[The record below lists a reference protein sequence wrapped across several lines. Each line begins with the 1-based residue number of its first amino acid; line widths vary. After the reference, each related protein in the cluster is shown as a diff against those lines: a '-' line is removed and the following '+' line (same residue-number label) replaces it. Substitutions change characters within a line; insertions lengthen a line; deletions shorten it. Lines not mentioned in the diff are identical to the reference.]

1 MSTINWTITCHRF
14 NDKHIKYDIE
24 GDQGM
29 QRVGLGFKA
38 AAVCLWLGLILGI
51 IGSGSVLAQENA
63 QLQIPPSLI
72 ECYNSSYFMNRDN
85 RLPANMDTLISL
97 IEKVEQSYAAT
108 GYQVDIRTVSVAL
121 LHRFRQD
128 GIKRAP
134 GVNAVQGVI
143 PYSPTGFQFPKLR
156 ILLSR
161 LLPGNANNFPN
172 SSLTSTERCSIHFM
186 LSSTF
191 DTRQRGDENTV
202 CGQLSQYRS
211 QRLPRALSRGNNF
224 VGDAEWLSDTR
235 PKRANYVQQKG
246 SQALDYDSDWA
257 YAGNEGGTSQC
268 PVEDGVVRTP
278 WGTVSAGTLIAG
290 VATGLQQQNVPLNTL
305 LQLATQRRGAGGGGG
320 RTQSQTTASSVD
332 NRWAAT
338 LAGDLAEVTLVQVPV
353 SVNNVATVGA
363 TGGWNDTVLPHWYFL
378 SQRNNLEA
386 TDAEIRGGLDGLIIA
401 MNVQQWRTQASGL
414 KLSQLLR
421 MYYSATGVLSS
432 GIQACSR
439 QQQFPNVA
447 PSQQMQLQTSAF
459 AQVLDREMQLKVTL
473 EPAAIAEFANTAS
486 LSLVTYVPQSL
497 NDVSC
502 TASNNQDLSD
512 IITPMTNLY
521 VFMDTTWQYST
532 IVDYLAYILQ
542 QLNIHPHASSVTM
555 LSAYD
560 GSIIVNTT
568 NLITDFYQQWNY
580 TIQSQLQQGF
590 NLPNVLRSIQN
601 LTQTLL
607 NEEQTNSS
615 VSGRSLV
622 ALIMPNQANVN
633 DGDSNYVTTQL
644 QYIYEQIPDLRFI
657 YYGGGSIQRF
667 SNFVRDSAKDLF
679 PLMTGSTVAT
689 SAGPVARRIALIPR
703 RIINP
708 RCGSAWYTNSWG
720 TDQMYQY
727 IRPGTA
733 NFYRVAPNYFFGSGA
748 NRVVTIQ
755 SQNGGS
761 FTVCSSRTYEWP
773 QQNSTANGNGG
784 GTTGTNSGSTA
795 DQSCVQISGNS
806 YSYDLSNACNGYYTI
821 TQCPPLYLSVQPGT
835 TSTTS
840 CTQDEC
846 QTPDQWRYVVSVV
859 NMGCYNGVS
868 ALTASFF
875 TLLLALLLQQSLQ

>member
-1 MSTINWTITCHRF
+1 
-14 NDKHIKYDIE
+14 
-24 GDQGM
+24 M
-29 QRVGLGFKA
+29 QLAQLKA
-38 AAVCLWLGLILGI
+38 AAVCLCLGLGLILA
-51 IGSGSVLAQENA
+51 IGPVQAQENA

-72 ECYNSSYFMNRDN
+72 ECYNTSYFMNRDN
-85 RLPANMDTLISL
+85 RLPSNMDTLISL
-97 IEKVEQSYAAT
+97 IEKVEQSYVAT

-134 GVNAVQGVI
+134 GVNAVNGVI

-156 ILLSR
+156 ILLSS

-172 SSLTSTERCSIHFM
+172 SSLTSTERCSLHFM

-202 CGQLSQYRS
+202 CGQLSQYRA
-211 QRLPRALSRGNNF
+211 QRLPRALKKDEASNF
-224 VGDAEWLSDTR
+224 IGDAEWLDSR
-235 PKRANYVQQKG
+235 PKRARSGSNYVQLG
-246 SQALDYDSDWA
+246 ELDYDTDWA
-257 YAGNEGGTSQC
+257 YGGSEGTSQC

-290 VATGLQQQNVPLNTL
+290 VASGLQQQTVPVNTL
-305 LQLATQRRGAGGGGG
+305 LQLATQRRG
-320 RTQSQTTASSVD
+320 RTQSQTAASSID

-353 SVNNVATVGA
+353 STNNAATVGA

-401 MNVQQWRTQASGL
+401 KNVANWRTQASGL

-421 MYYSATGVLSS
+421 MYYSATGVLGS

-439 QQQFPNVA
+439 QQQFTNVA
-447 PSQQMQLQTSAF
+447 PSAEMQAQTSAF
-459 AQVLDREMQLKVTL
+459 AQVLDRGMQLRVTL
-473 EPAAIAEFANTAS
+473 QPAAIAEFANTAS

-521 VFMDTTWQYST
+521 IFLDTSWQYSS
-532 IVDYLAYILQ
+532 IVDYVAYVLQ
-542 QLNIHPHASSVTM
+542 QLNIHPYASSVTM
-555 LSAYD
+555 LSALD

-568 NLITDFYQQWNY
+568 NYVTDVYQQWNV
-580 TIQSQLQQGF
+580 TTQANVPQGF
-590 NLPNVLRSIQN
+590 NLPAVLRTIQN
-601 LTQTLL
+601 ITQNLL
-607 NEEQTNSS
+607 NGEQTNSS
-615 VSGRSLV
+615 VGGRSLV
-622 ALIMPNQANVN
+622 ALIMPNQATVN
-633 DGDSNYVTTQL
+633 DGDSNYATTEL
-644 QYIYEQIPDLRFI
+644 QYIYEQIPDLRFV
-657 YYGGGSIQRF
+657 YYGGGNIQRF
-667 SNFVRDSAKDLF
+667 ASFVRDSSRDLF
-679 PLMTGSTVAT
+679 SLMTGSTVAT
-689 SAGPVARRIALIPR
+689 SAGPVARRIVKIPR

-708 RCGSAWYTNSWG
+708 RCGSAWYTTSWG

-727 IRPGTA
+727 VRPGTI
-733 NFYRVAPNYFFGSGA
+733 NFYRVASNYFFGAGS

-761 FTVCSSRTYEWP
+761 FTICSSRSYEWP
-773 QQNSTANGNGG
+773 QQNSTSSST
-784 GTTGTNSGSTA
+784 GTTV

-821 TQCPPLYLSVQPGT
+821 TQCPPLYLSVQPG
-835 TSTTS
+835 SINTTS
-840 CTQDEC
+840 CTQDAC
-846 QTPDQWRYVVSVV
+846 QTPDQWRYIVSSV
-859 NMGCYNGVS
+859 NMGCYSGVS
-868 ALTASFF
+868 GLAASLF
-875 TLLLALLLQQSLQ
+875 TILLALLLQQSLQ